1 MVIKDL
7 ICRQELPTNGTV
19 QADCC
24 SNSFNVD
31 CGKVRLVGI
40 APSYWLTVRK
50 GVDQTNHMLGND
62 TTNGRIIMEIGKC
75 GIENEETISP

>member
-7 ICRQELPTNGTV
+7 ICRQELPTKGTI
-19 QADCC
+19 QADYC
-24 SNSFNVD
+24 SNSFSVD

-62 TTNGRIIMEIGKC
+62 ITNGRIVMGIVEC
-75 GIENEETISP
+75 GVENEETISP

>member
-24 SNSFNVD
+24 SNSFSVD

>member
-7 ICRQELPTNGTV
+7 ICRQELPTKGTV
-19 QADCC
+19 QADYC
-24 SNSFNVD
+24 SNSFSVH

-50 GVDQTNHMLGND
+50 GVDQTNHMLGID
-62 TTNGRIIMEIGKC
+62 ITNGRIVMGIGEC